1 MTLSSRLPF
10 GSGLYAVIG
19 RVDYGPSPVTVL
31 RGSGKG
37 LMSLSAWIGGDR
49 SRVDGRVWVN
59 LRTLVAIRWLAVIGQ
74 AATLVFVQVSL
85 GYPLPLATAL
95 LVVGASAAV
104 NIVATLQRP
113 AQTRLTDRDAAAYLA
128 FDVFQLSGLLF
139 LTGGLENPFAVLIL
153 APVTVSATILSRP
166 TTIGLCLFTLLAI
179 VVLVFFRWPL
189 PWPPPG
195 LELPPMY
202 RFGVAAALALATVF
216 IAAYT
221 WQVTAEARR
230 LTEALAAT
238 QMALARE
245 QQLSAVGR
253 WPRRRRT
260 NWGPRS
266 APSPS
271 SPANSRASCRTRAVA
286 RGSRP
291 ARKPS
296 GALPRHPGRAGAAA
310 GTQLPFDGI
319 ALSLLV
325 DLAAAPHLPAHIDFE
340 IVRDGP
346 DEPAE
351 PIVPERPELRHAL
364 GNLLQNAFQ
373 FADSEVRATVGW
385 DATEAWILVRDD
397 GPGFRPEVLA
407 RIGEPYVSGR
417 DRPGGSM
424 GLGIFIAETLLART
438 GAGLAVENAASGGAE
453 VAIRWHRDRLEGCSR
468 HHHDRT
474 HRRSH
479 GTHPARRRRRRP
491 LRTRL
496 ATAMERRGYQ
506 VTTAESVAAGI
517 AAARSI
523 RPLYAVCDLKLGDGN
538 GLEVVQ
544 AVRAARP
551 DARVVVLTGYGNI
564 ATAVAAVKAGA
575 VDYLAKPTDADAI
588 ESALKAQGDKL
599 PQPPEQPMSADRVR
613 WEHIQRV
620 FEQCDRNVSETA
632 RRLRMH
638 RRTLQRILNKHAPR
652 D

>member
-1 MTLSSRLPF
+1 
-10 GSGLYAVIG
+10 
-19 RVDYGPSPVTVL
+19 
-31 RGSGKG
+31 
-37 LMSLSAWIGGDR
+37 MSLSAWIGGDR

-245 QQLSAVGR
+245 QQLSAVGALAAAAAHEL
-253 WPRRRRT
+253 
-260 NWGPRS
+260 G
-266 APSPS
+266 SPLGTI
-271 SPANSRASCRTRAVA
+271 AVVA
-286 RGSRP
+286 RELSRELP
-291 ARKPS
+291 DKGPWREDLDLLESQVARCRDILAELAQRPERNS
-296 GALPRHPGRAGAAA
+296 
-310 GTQLPFDGI
+310 PFDGI

-453 VAIRWHRDRLEGCSR
+453 VAIRWHRDRLEG
-468 HHHDRT
+468 
-474 HRRSH
+474 
-479 GTHPARRRRRRP
+479 
-491 LRTRL
+491 L
-496 ATAMERRGYQ
+496 
-506 VTTAESVAAGI
+506 
-517 AAARSI
+517 
-523 RPLYAVCDLKLGDGN
+523 
-538 GLEVVQ
+538 
-544 AVRAARP
+544 
-551 DARVVVLTGYGNI
+551 
-564 ATAVAAVKAGA
+564 
-575 VDYLAKPTDADAI
+575 
-588 ESALKAQGDKL
+588 
-599 PQPPEQPMSADRVR
+599 QPSPS
-613 WEHIQRV
+613 
-620 FEQCDRNVSETA
+620 
-632 RRLRMH
+632 
-638 RRTLQRILNKHAPR
+638 
-652 D
+652 